1 MTVRGAPA
9 PLFFCPRA
17 GVWWRD
23 RQRQKSMKPVERV
36 IEFII
41 FNSRWL
47 MAPFYLGL
55 VVALLVL
62 LFHFGVGLFEFIL
75 HARGAGESY
84 ITLGVLGL
92 VDLTLTGSLIL
103 IVIFSGYENFVSKNN
118 AAEHPDWPDWLPP
131 VGFSPV

>member
-1 MTVRGAPA
+1 MLA
-9 PLFFCPRA
+9 
-17 GVWWRD
+17 
-23 RQRQKSMKPVERV
+23 RQKSSLGHPMKSVERV

-62 LFHFGVGLFEFIL
+62 LFQFGVGLFEFIL
-75 HARGAGESY
+75 HARGAGESD

-103 IVIFSGYENFVSKNN
+103 IVIFSGYENFVSKIN
-118 AAEHPDWPDWLPP
+118 AAEHPDWPDWLA
-131 VGFSPV
+131 